1 MNSFLIS
8 LVLFIFSGFY
18 SFSQISEGRISYSIK
33 INVTN
38 PDMAMVAGML
48 DGSKMELYFSKNQTR
63 SELNM
68 GMIMNITT
76 ISDADKDSLV
86 MLMGG
91 MMGKKAIK
99 TSIAEMTNKM
109 GTDSISKLQ
118 LLEETKKILDYTCKK
133 ALLIDGSGNRSEFW
147 YTNDIQVSKLGQTY
161 LNADIPGF
169 PMEFELNNNGVN
181 MKLIATEF
189 VKDLSVSSHFF
200 FIRNTIWLF
209 YLTKRRFIEN
219 GILT

>member
-1 MNSFLIS
+1 
-8 LVLFIFSGFY
+8 
-18 SFSQISEGRISYSIK
+18 
-33 INVTN
+33 
-38 PDMAMVAGML
+38 
-48 DGSKMELYFSKNQTR
+48 MELYFSKNQTR

-91 MMGKKAIK
+91 MMGQNAVK
-99 TSIAEMTNKM
+99 TSITEMTNKISS
-109 GTDSISKLQ
+109 DSTSKLQ
-118 LLEETKKILDYTCKK
+118 LLEETKQILDYTCKK
-133 ALLIDGSGNRSEFW
+133 ALLIDESGNRSEFW

-181 MKLIATEF
+181 MKLNATEF
-189 VKDLSVSSHFF
+189 VKDSLASK
-200 FIRNTIWLF
+200 NLF
-209 YLTKRRFIEN
+209 LLAIPSGYS
-219 GILT
+219 ILQKDDLLKMGY

>member
-1 MNSFLIS
+1 MKSFFFFT
-8 LVLFIFSGFY
+8 VLFLFSVLN
-18 SFSQISEGRISYSIK
+18 SFSQITEGHITYSIK

-68 GMIMNITT
+68 GIIMNITT

-91 MMGKKAIK
+91 MMGQNAVK
-99 TSIAEMTNKM
+99 TSITEMTNKISS
-109 GTDSISKLQ
+109 DSTSKLQ
-118 LLEETKKILDYTCKK
+118 LLEETKQILDYTCKK
-133 ALLIDGSGNRSEFW
+133 ALLIDESGNRSEFW

-181 MKLIATEF
+181 MKLNATEF
-189 VKDLSVSSHFF
+189 VKDSLASK
-200 FIRNTIWLF
+200 NLF
-209 YLTKRRFIEN
+209 LLAIPSGYS
-219 GILT
+219 ILQKDDLLKMGY